1 MRDFLTDP
9 TPRRGFLTRLAAAGA
24 TLGATLHGRP
34 LLAQAG
40 APSGTPMPG
49 GPPAPQPATPPAWDL
64 SWVDRLT
71 ASHRQVFD
79 APELVDGVVLHQA
92 SAWLQGYADVYSAKD
107 GDANAVLVIR
117 HFAVPMVMNDATWD
131 RYDLGNVMAQF
142 AADKQPVKDPASGQ
156 PARRNPYLN
165 ANNKPGD
172 RYTSMYIWPNGGLD
186 TLMTRGATVLACNMA
201 LAYMATNVMAKKDG
215 TTPDAALASLKQNLL
230 PGVIVMP
237 SGIFAVSRA
246 QEAGC
251 RYIYSV

>member
-1 MRDFLTDP
+1 MRDFLTDL
-9 TPRRGFLTRLAAAGA
+9 TPRRGFLTHLAAAGA
-24 TLGATLHGRP
+24 AVGATLHGRS
-34 LLAQAG
+34 LASQ
-40 APSGTPMPG
+40 TPA
-49 GPPAPQPATPPAWDL
+49 PAPQPTPGWDL

-71 ASHRQVFD
+71 ARHRQVFD
-79 APELVDGVVLHQA
+79 APEVVDGVVLHQA
-92 SAWLQGYADVYSAKD
+92 SAWLQGYTDVYDTKD

-131 RYDLGNVMAQF
+131 RYELGTVLAQF
-142 AADKQPVKDPASGQ
+142 TADRQPVKDPTSGQ

-172 RYTSMYIWPNGGLD
+172 KYTSMYLWPNGGLD
-186 TLMTRGATVLACNMA
+186 TLMTRGATVLACNLA
-201 LAYMATNVMAKKDG
+201 LSYLATHVMAPKDG
-215 TTPDAALASLKQNLL
+215 TTPEVALASLKQNLL

>member
-1 MRDFLTDP
+1 MRDILTDL

-24 TLGATLHGRP
+24 ALGATMHGRA
-34 LLAQAG
+34 LAAQTA
-40 APSGTPMPG
+40 T
-49 GPPAPQPATPPAWDL
+49 PAPAAPPSQPTPGWDL

-71 ASHRQVFD
+71 SSHRQVFD
-79 APELVDGVVLHQA
+79 APELADGVVLHQA
-92 SAWLQGYADVYSAKD
+92 SAWLKGYTDVYGTKD

-117 HFAVPMVMNDATWD
+117 HFAIPMVMNDAMWD
-131 RYDLGNVMAQF
+131 RYELGAGMAQF

-156 PARRNPYLN
+156 PARRNPFLN

-172 RYTSMYIWPNGGLD
+172 KYTSMYIWPDGGLD
-186 TLMTRGATVLACNMA
+186 TLMQRGATVLACNLA
-201 LAYMATNVMAKKDG
+201 LAYLATNVMAPKDG
-215 TTPDAALASLKQNLL
+215 TTPEAALANVKQNLL